1 VDVKDIRLE
10 QVTRFYM
17 KGSAL
22 QRTMTG
28 GCLGLETRIHVES
41 DEPPERIRDLIRMGE
56 QTCFTLGALTE
67 QVPTTL
73 HATLNGQVLE

>member
-1 VDVKDIRLE
+1 
-10 QVTRFYM
+10 M

-22 QRTMTG
+22 KRTMTG

-67 QVPTTL
+67 VVPTQTS
-73 HATLNGQVLE
+73 ATLNGEELELEA